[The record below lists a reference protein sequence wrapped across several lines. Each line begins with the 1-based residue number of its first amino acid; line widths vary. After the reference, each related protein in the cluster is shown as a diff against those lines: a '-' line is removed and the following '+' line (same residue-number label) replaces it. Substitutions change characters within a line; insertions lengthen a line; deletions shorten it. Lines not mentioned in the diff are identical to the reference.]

1 MKLFLKKLLIAPLYV
16 GVGFAAAF
24 VFALLLQPLNL
35 PYLLRISEEA
45 YYTLFLVLIL
55 LFMAV
60 VETIVRTDHCRRA
73 FALEP
78 NGKPLWLRVLTFREY
93 HMEILAVAVLSA
105 GFGLCVGL
113 GTTRDFW
120 ALTLGTLALT
130 ATVGAVYAVA
140 DAVIWLIAAKRA
152 HRK

>member
-1 MKLFLKKLLIAPLYV
+1 MRLFFKKLLIAPLYV
-16 GVGFAAAF
+16 AVGFAAAF

-35 PYLLRISEEA
+35 TYLLKIPEEA
-45 YYTLFLVLIL
+45 YYMLFIVLIL

-60 VETIVRTDHCRRA
+60 VEVIVRTDHCRRT

-78 NGKPLWLRVLTFREY
+78 DGRRLVWRVLTFREY
-93 HMEILAVAVLSA
+93 HAEMLAVAVLTA

-120 ALTLGTLALT
+120 ALLWGTLALT
-130 ATVGAVYAVA
+130 AATGGVYAVA
-140 DAVIWLIAAKRA
+140 DALIWLIAAKRA